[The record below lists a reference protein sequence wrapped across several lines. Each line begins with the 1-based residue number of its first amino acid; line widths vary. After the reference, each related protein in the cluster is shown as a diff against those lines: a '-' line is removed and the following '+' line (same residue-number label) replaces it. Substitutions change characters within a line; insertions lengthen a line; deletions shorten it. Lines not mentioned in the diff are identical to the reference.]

1 MTQIKWN
8 LTGTITGGPALAAT
22 DTLEASA
29 YDRASFDVKKDGA
42 EVTVELVPKMKD
54 SLLLLIIKPDK
65 LGKEVTFK
73 VNETAAAAL
82 PLKGPQVFSGAAGLL
97 IQNPIE
103 RLLFKN
109 TSNEDVNVEITIGRN
124 AIPPTPAPA
133 PAAASAGA
141 ASGGTAASGGGGGTS
156 AAGGGGGGTSSG
168 GTPPTP
174 PPAGPGSSSAG
185 GTTGTPPP
193 SP

>member
-29 YDRASFDVKKDGA
+29 YDRANFDVKKDGA
-42 EVTVELVPKMKD
+42 EVTVELVPKVKD

-133 PAAASAGA
+133 AAPAGA